1 MTNNIQLFCREIK
14 LDEKEKIQQ
23 KVISVYKDT
32 EDLRT
37 ELRESNPNY
46 LDVLKKWRN
55 DLENSDHAIVVA
67 GTCKLFDSS
76 CIWIEVFCNQ
86 QKLKL

>member
-23 KVISVYKDT
+23 KVISVYKDLKSFLLSDKYT

-55 DLENSDHAIVVA
+55 DLVNSDHAIVVA
-67 GTCKLFDSS
+67 GTCKLFD
-76 CIWIEVFCNQ
+76 
-86 QKLKL
+86 